1 MGNEPNCD
9 PVKSVEN
16 SLEAGFGG
24 EGIFCW
30 GGVGLNS
37 YLWVMVLGIIG
48 AGGVGQTFAKRLS
61 AIGHTVYLVH
71 RPHQVIEGAFAQLT
85 QWEALPW
92 ESLDAVLLC
101 VRDQQIAP
109 LAREIQHTTKTHIPI
124 AHTAGSVDIEAL
136 SGFARRG
143 VVYPLQTFSPGV
155 AINWGEFPV
164 FWEGDELFFDLAVA
178 LTGTAE
184 RVHYADSLERL
195 RLHIGA
201 VFVANFTNAMA
212 DIAQKVVSPRWDF
225 RVYLPLLEAVV
236 GKLHVLSPGEAQTGP
251 ARRGD
256 VETLQKHLS
265 YLEAHWPA
273 LAPLY
278 EMLSRYIRDQ
288 SLQ

>member
-1 MGNEPNCD
+1 MTNEPD
-9 PVKSVEN
+9 SGPAKSVEN

-24 EGIFCW
+24 DGIFCW
-30 GGVGLNS
+30 GFGLNI

-48 AGGVGQTFAKRLS
+48 AGGVGQAFARRLS
-61 AIGHTVYLVH
+61 AIGHAVYLVR
-71 RPHQVIEGAFAQLT
+71 RPHQVIEGSFLQLT
-85 QWEALPW
+85 QWQALPW

-109 LAREIQHTTKTHIPI
+109 LAREIQHITKTHIPI

-136 SGFARRG
+136 SGFTRRG
-143 VVYPLQTFSPGV
+143 VVYPLQTFSAGV

-164 FWEGDELFFDLAVA
+164 FWEGDELFFDVTVA
-178 LTGTAE
+178 LVGTAE
-184 RVHYADSLERL
+184 KAYYADSSERL

-201 VFVANFTNAMA
+201 VFVANFTNSMA
-212 DIAQKVVSPRWDF
+212 DIAHKIVSPKWDW
-225 RVYLPLLEAVV
+225 RVYLPLLKAVV
-236 GKLHVLSPGEAQTGP
+236 EKLHVLSPEEAQTGP

-256 VETLQKHLS
+256 EETIQKHLS
-265 YLEAHWPA
+265 YLRAHWQA

-278 EMLSRYIRDQ
+278 EKLSRYIQAQ